1 MPPRNLPAGSDDASA
16 PRRRWTSADEE
27 NELIADSP
35 PPHEASIIPLKT
47 VSLLFSWRD
56 EPSRPFATKVDVS
69 SAIAID
75 LLSLSPFFA
84 VSLPTNSREALDT
97 YSSGPSPRW
106 YCIVEYRLI
115 FIVIVVPVRDFG
127 VPRNDK

>member
-1 MPPRNLPAGSDDASA
+1 VPPRNLPAGSDDASA

-35 PPHEASIIPLKT
+35 PPHEASVIPLTT

-56 EPSRPFATKVDVS
+56 EPSRPFATKVEVS

-75 LLSLSPFFA
+75 LLSLSLSLLRCFASYKLPGGTRYLFFR
-84 VSLPTNSREALDT
+84 T
-97 YSSGPSPRW
+97 
-106 YCIVEYRLI
+106 IVEVVLYRRI
-115 FIVIVVPVRDFG
+115 
-127 VPRNDK
+127 